1 MAQVALRGAAS
12 LEFEPCLPRQVRPSR
27 PSMSSAPPTRLQP
40 DGIDLIAS
48 QRKAI
53 DEALASDR
61 SVTPTSLVGGDRAAI
76 EVAVAAKYPAPTP
89 SVQSPPDARSPRSS

>member
-1 MAQVALRGAAS
+1 
-12 LEFEPCLPRQVRPSR
+12 
-27 PSMSSAPPTRLQP
+27 MSSAPPTRLQP

-61 SVTPTSLVGGDRAAI
+61 SVTPTSLVGGDRRSGQISSADPVRSITARRSLTTVVITTAARLHN
-76 EVAVAAKYPAPTP
+76 EVTGGKRGRNHFRFWTFFIGT
-89 SVQSPPDARSPRSS
+89 